1 MRKLWHMLTT
11 TKAVVFFLLFI
22 TLFGVFLLLDSFPL
36 ADFLSYTF
44 RIKGIFKFSA
54 AVFLYLGLVY
64 SSTVFLM
71 AKNVVLRTLAFCL
84 LFLTLGTQYGYK
96 QINGFGFSFF
106 DANTLLSEMGFAGE
120 ALSTFLPEVITGVI
134 GILVLTIL
142 LAIVVSRYAPKIKTR
157 IVLPSI
163 AFFFALGYFVTWSTS
178 GDQVYPT
185 MFKIPL
191 LITYAN
197 NYSLYDGPR
206 EDLKLSNEQPSEYR
220 HIIFLV
226 DESVRGDYF
235 SINDEENPTTPYLQ
249 SISDKLRNYGIAS
262 SGTNTS
268 ATSNFI
274 LRSGAGSETFP
285 DPEQTSLKQ
294 PNIFQYAQNA
304 GFKTI
309 FMDGQKGYLQNFMR
323 KDELNHLDVTY
334 FVEEGSMPWHEI
346 DHHLAGELIKTIRE
360 SKTPTFSYVVKM
372 GAHFHYETCYPQN
385 EKIFTP
391 TMEVGALNS
400 DSIKMRNS
408 YRNAIR
414 WNVDNFFKNLIPQ
427 LPDST
432 LVVYTSD
439 HGQNL
444 LEHGIKSTHSDFK
457 NPSPF
462 QAMVPLFFYFSDS
475 IHHAQFNYID
485 ENYNQASHF
494 NIFPT
499 IAKLM
504 GYSDSA
510 LSGLGLK
517 SLFDPLEEERT
528 FYSGNLFLS
537 GNLQKNL
544 FDNEEMKR
552 FINRLNPPKAELSD
566 NTLEANDTLAVP

>member
-1 MRKLWHMLTT
+1 MRKLWSKLTT
-11 TKAVVFFLLFI
+11 VKSGIFFLLFSI
-22 TLFGVFLLLDSFPL
+22 LFGVFLLVDSFPL

-44 RIKGIFKFSA
+44 RIKGIFKFLA
-54 AVFLYLGLVY
+54 AIFLYLGLTY
-64 SSTVFLM
+64 SATIFLM
-71 AKNVVLRTLAFCL
+71 AKNLVLRSIAFCL

-96 QINGFGFSFF
+96 HINGFGFSFF
-106 DANTLLSEMGFAGE
+106 DANTLLSELGFAGD
-120 ALSTFLPEVITGVI
+120 ALNTFLPAVLNGLL
-134 GILVLTIL
+134 GILAFTIL
-142 LAIVVSRYAPKIKTR
+142 LAFLVSKYAQKIKART
-157 IVLPSI
+157 ILPSI
-163 AFFFALGYFVTWSTS
+163 VFFFALGYFVTWKTS

-191 LITYAN
+191 LLTYAN

-206 EDLKLSNEQPSEYR
+206 EELEFSNSQPSEYN

-235 SINDEENPTTPYLQ
+235 SITNKSNPTTPYLA
-249 SISDKLRNYGIAS
+249 SISDKLVNYGIAS

-268 ATSNFI
+268 ATANFI

-285 DPEQTSLKQ
+285 DPDQMSLKQ
-294 PNIFQYAQNA
+294 PNIFQYAKNA

-323 KDELNHLDVTY
+323 KDELKHLDVTY
-334 FVEEGSMPWHEI
+334 YVEEGSMPRYEI
-346 DHHLAGELIKTIRE
+346 DNKLANKLIKIIAKSE
-360 SKTPTFSYVVKM
+360 TPTFSYVVKM
-372 GAHFHYETCYPQN
+372 GAHFHYETCYPQT

-391 TMEVGALNS
+391 TMEIGTLNS

-414 WNVDNFFKNLIPQ
+414 WSVDLFFQNLIPQ

-444 LEHGIKSTHSDFK
+444 LEHGIKSTHSDYK

-475 IHHAQFNYID
+475 TQHSQFNYLD
-485 ENYNQASHF
+485 QNYNRASHF

-499 IAKLM
+499 IVKLM
-504 GYSDSA
+504 GYSNSV

-517 SLFDPLEEERT
+517 SLFDPLEDERM

-537 GNLQKNL
+537 GNLQKNI
-544 FDNEEMKR
+544 FDDQEMKR
-552 FINRLNPPKAELSD
+552 FINTLSPPKGQLSKTETRD
-566 NTLEANDTLAVP
+566 SSMIQ

>member
-1 MRKLWHMLTT
+1 MKKLWHKLTT
-11 TKAVVFFLLFI
+11 TKPVVFFLLFP
-22 TLFGVFLLLDSFPL
+22 TLFCVFLFLDSFPL

-44 RIKGIFKFSA
+44 RIKGLFKFFA
-54 AVFLYLGLVY
+54 AIFLYLGLTF
-64 SSTVFLM
+64 SATVFLM
-71 AKNVVLRTLAFCL
+71 AKNIILRIVAFCL

-96 QINGFGFSFF
+96 HINGFGFSFF
-106 DANTLLSEMGFAGE
+106 DANTLLSEMGFAGD
-120 ALSTFLPEVITGVI
+120 ALSTFLPEVLNGLIV
-134 GILVLTIL
+134 ILVFTIL
-142 LAIVVSRYAPKIKTR
+142 LAIAVSKYAQKIKTR
-157 IVLPSI
+157 TVLPSI

-191 LITYAN
+191 LLTYAS
-197 NYSLYDGPR
+197 NYSLYNGPR
-206 EDLKLSNEQPSEYR
+206 EDLELSNEKPSEYK

-235 SINDEENPTTPYLQ
+235 SINDKQNPTTPYLA
-249 SISDKLRNYGIAS
+249 SISGKLVNYGIAS

-268 ATSNFI
+268 ATANFI

-285 DPEQTSLKQ
+285 DPEQMSLKR
-294 PNIFQYAQNA
+294 PNIFQYAKNA

-323 KDELNHLDVTY
+323 KDELEYLDVTH
-334 FVEEGSMPWHEI
+334 FVEEGSMPRYDI
-346 DHHLAGELIKTIRE
+346 DNHLAVELIKTIEE
-360 SKTPTFSYVVKM
+360 SKAPTFSYIVKM

-385 EKIFTP
+385 EKVFTP
-391 TMEVGALNS
+391 TMEIGTLNS

-414 WNVDNFFKNLIPQ
+414 WSVDLFFKNLIPQ

-475 IHHAQFNYID
+475 TQHSQFNYLAQ
-485 ENYNQASHF
+485 NYNQASHF

-499 IAKLM
+499 IVKLM

-517 SLFDPLEEERT
+517 SLFDPLENERM

-537 GNLQKNL
+537 GNLEKNL
-544 FDNEEMKR
+544 FDNGEMKH
-552 FINRLNPPKAELSD
+552 FINTLNPPKVQLSV
-566 NTLEANDTLAVP
+566 NQPETNDTISSQ